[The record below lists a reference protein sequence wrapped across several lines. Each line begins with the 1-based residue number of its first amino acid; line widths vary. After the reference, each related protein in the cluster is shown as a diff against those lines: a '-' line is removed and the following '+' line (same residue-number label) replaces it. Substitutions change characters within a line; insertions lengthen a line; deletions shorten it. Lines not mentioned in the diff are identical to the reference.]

1 MSFYITI
8 DTSDYDNKMSNLQS
22 VLKRMPREI
31 IEQGS
36 AVIENDLQRNVP
48 VRTGRLRNSITRE
61 VFDTSAV
68 IRTNSGYGRFVNDG
82 TAPHI
87 IYPRNARFLRFE
99 IQGKVIYAKRVRHPG
114 FIGRKFVELT
124 LSESMP
130 KIMELL
136 KNIWNGAK

>member
-1 MSFYITI
+1 MSFYVTI
-8 DTSDYDNKMSNLQS
+8 DTSDFDNKMSNLVT

-31 IEQGS
+31 LEQGS

-48 VRTGRLRNSITRE
+48 VRTGKLRNSITRE

-68 IRTNSGYGRFVNDG
+68 VSTNSGYGRFVNDG

-114 FIGRKFVELT
+114 FTGRKFAEKT
-124 LSESMP
+124 IQESMP
-130 KIMELL
+130 KIIELL
-136 KNIWNGAK
+136 KNIWNGAR

>member
-1 MSFYITI
+1 MSFYVTI

-31 IEQGS
+31 LEQGS

-61 VFDTSAV
+61 VSDTSAV

-87 IYPRNARFLRFE
+87 IYPRNGRFLRFE

-114 FIGRKFVELT
+114 FIGRKFVEQT
-124 LSESMP
+124 LQESMP